1 MIKKL
6 RQIGN
11 SWGMVFPKAILDL
24 LKINPILDEIEFR
37 VIDDEIRIKKHK
49 K

>member
-1 MIKKL
+1 MLKKL

-11 SWGMVFPKAILDL
+11 SWGLIIPKAILDL
-24 LKINPILDEIEFR
+24 LKINPVTDEIEFR
-37 VIDDEIRIKKHK
+37 VIDDEIRIKKNK